1 MSVDWVKLRLAQ
13 WGRWARGGL
22 PSLPTVSPLW
32 QTQGRG
38 GISNVTMPPDIAE
51 VDHLVCLSS
60 PSEKQ
65 VLIVYY
71 TQAGGII
78 SKAQRCKLSR
88 WSFRRT
94 LERAESFVAY
104 RL

>member
-1 MSVDWVKLRLAQ
+1 MIRDWVKLRLAQ

-22 PSLPTVSPLW
+22 PTEPTASPLW
-32 QTQGRG
+32 RTQGAG
-38 GISNVTMPPDIAE
+38 SVTNMTMPVDIAE
-51 VDHLVCLSS
+51 VDHLVCVSAPL
-60 PSEKQ
+60 ERQ

-71 TQAGGII
+71 TQEGPFGH
-78 SKAQRCKLSR
+78 KAVRCGLTR

-94 LERAESFVAY
+94 LERAESFIAF